1 MALSLPT
8 RAALVNQQPADLWA
22 GPCVTSLLTVMT
34 SAWEQLA
41 TCRPASGSLLV
52 AGQVSVH
59 DLHVSA

>member
-8 RAALVNQQPADLWA
+8 GAALVNQQPAGLWA
-22 GPCVTSLLTVMT
+22 GPCVTSLLTVMP

-41 TCRPASGSLLV
+41 TCRPARGSLLV

-59 DLHVSA
+59 DLHISA